1 MQGKIS
7 LEGYT
12 PAKMAA
18 QAALSWHQVTPSR
31 RFVCDISLVGSPP
44 SVLHVKS
51 KQESTSRSTN
61 AGTKSSQ
68 TPERNRY
75 KCRNE
80 IVTNSG
86 TKSSQMPEKSR
97 KERENQRF
105 LRNFATQRKRA
116 NPLLSD
122 SPSDEDLGTV
132 ARHTYPIPISPW
144 NATKNVSPTA
154 SCNANCRGKVR
165 CWWKARNGAGK
176 PPPPSSR

>member
-1 MQGKIS
+1 MVKELGRLREEKTKGKQDYLSLEGYTVSMPRATPGDSRMQGKIS

-68 TPERNRY
+68 TPERNRH
-75 KCRNE
+75 KLRNE

-86 TKSSQMPEKSR
+86 TKSSQMPEQNRHK
-97 KERENQRF
+97 
-105 LRNFATQRKRA
+105 LRNEIVT
-116 NPLLSD
+116 
-122 SPSDEDLGTV
+122 
-132 ARHTYPIPISPW
+132 
-144 NATKNVSPTA
+144 NA
-154 SCNANCRGKVR
+154 GKVEE
-165 CWWKARNGAGK
+165 GA
-176 PPPPSSR
+176 

>member
-1 MQGKIS
+1 MVKELGRLREEKTKGKQDYLS

-68 TPERNRY
+68 TPERNRH
-75 KCRNE
+75 KLRNE
-80 IVTNSG
+80 IVTN
-86 TKSSQMPEKSR
+86 
-97 KERENQRF
+97 
-105 LRNFATQRKRA
+105 A
-116 NPLLSD
+116 
-122 SPSDEDLGTV
+122 
-132 ARHTYPIPISPW
+132 
-144 NATKNVSPTA
+144 
-154 SCNANCRGKVR
+154 GKVR
-165 CWWKARNGAGK
+165 KGAFF
-176 PPPPSSR
+176 PHFS